1 MRKLN
6 KTNQEQLIAEKNKA
20 ISITIQASNN
30 KVKDKMK
37 MAVPKD
43 KKTGPIKDRLK
54 VIQHANCGKQR
65 KKDVIEAKR
74 KTVIKEA
81 SKRKTKEVP
90 RKEIKKKKGEVR
102 KKDEEEEEEE
112 TAYEVNKLLND
123 RKCK

>member
-6 KTNQEQLIAEKNKA
+6 RTNREQLIAEKNKA

-37 MAVPKD
+37 RAVPKD
-43 KKTGPIKDRLK
+43 KKTGSIKDRLK

-81 SKRKTKEVP
+81 SKRKTKAVP

-102 KKDEEEEEEE
+102 KKDEEKEE

-123 RKCK
+123 RNCK